1 MAVWADNQ
9 KVVSVAPVI
18 FPLNA
23 KKGEAMWIFTTD
35 GFISAVYK
43 HDAVQVRARDRKS
56 LEDLAAHCKSEIKHT
71 PVADYPYRLE
81 TEREKLASWL
91 SMQAQ
96 MMDYSNFKSEVEA
109 VRGSEFAAPL
119 HKVWDVMHDVEDS
132 EARVR

>member
-1 MAVWADNQ
+1 
-9 KVVSVAPVI
+9 
-18 FPLNA
+18 
-23 KKGEAMWIFTTD
+23 MWIFTTD

-81 TEREKLASWL
+81 TDRDKLASWL
-91 SMQAQ
+91 SIQAQ
-96 MMDYSNFKSEVEA
+96 LLDYGNFKSEVEA
-109 VRGSEFAAPL
+109 VRGFEFAAPL

>member
-1 MAVWADNQ
+1 MAVRADIQ

-56 LEDLAAHCKSEIKHT
+56 LEDLSAHCKSEIKHT

-81 TEREKLASWL
+81 TDRENLASWL

-109 VRGSEFAAPL
+109 VRGFEFAAPL

>member
-1 MAVWADNQ
+1 MAVRADIQ
-9 KVVSVAPVI
+9 KVVSVPPVI
-18 FPLNA
+18 FLLNGE
-23 KKGEAMWIFTTD
+23 GEAMWIFTTD

-43 HDAVQVRARDRKS
+43 HNAVQVRARDRKS

-81 TEREKLASWL
+81 TDREKLASWL

-109 VRGSEFAAPL
+109 VRGFEFAAPL
-119 HKVWDVMHDVEDS
+119 HKVWDVMHEVEDS